1 MNIVDRLNHHLF
13 KDTVLNYFQ
22 CSFLLG
28 RLYYSIVPSSEMSG
42 SVCLYVY
49 APLARPFKIKI

>member
-22 CSFLLG
+22 CGFSKNTFTDTFNISG
-28 RLYYSIVPSSEMSG
+28 YYN
-42 SVCLYVY
+42 
-49 APLARPFKIKI
+49 R

>member
-22 CSFLLG
+22 CIFIQNS
-28 RLYYSIVPSSEMSG
+28 SIDTFNISG
-42 SVCLYVY
+42 YNNRQIIVSIHLTLKLNKCE
-49 APLARPFKIKI
+49 I

>member
-22 CSFLLG
+22 YSFLKTVSLNFENIW
-28 RLYYSIVPSSEMSG
+28 LQYKMNYTFYT
-42 SVCLYVY
+42 SV
-49 APLARPFKIKI
+49 

>member
-22 CSFLLG
+22 CSFSKNTFPDTFNISG
-28 RLYYSIVPSSEMSG
+28 YYNRLIILSMQNTDNE
-42 SVCLYVY
+42 
-49 APLARPFKIKI
+49 

>member
-22 CSFLLG
+22 CSFSKNTFTNTFTNTFNISG
-28 RLYYSIVPSSEMSG
+28 YYNRLIILSIQNTD
-42 SVCLYVY
+42 
-49 APLARPFKIKI
+49 KK